1 MTYRKF
7 NFTEEEVI
15 AEVRKTFDEPIC
27 LDYME
32 DARGEDTIEGAAETI
47 ICDSAYWNGTW

>member
-1 MTYRKF
+1 MKY
-7 NFTEEEVI
+7 NFTEDEVI

-27 LDYME
+27 LDFLD
-32 DARGEDTIEGAAETI
+32 DARGEDTIESAAETI